1 MLKILIAVD
10 GSEHARRALE
20 TVARIAQTNP
30 EVEATLL
37 NVRTGAVLEP
47 LFANDYSMIT
57 IEKLDTE
64 QERQQT
70 AVLDDSSRLAAALGL
85 KVGEPVRGYGAIPL
99 EIVRMAQDRH
109 VDLIAMGTRGMGA
122 LKSMLLGSVAQKV
135 LHESAVPVLLVK

>member
-64 QERQQT
+64 QER
-70 AVLDDSSRLAAALGL
+70 
-85 KVGEPVRGYGAIPL
+85 
-99 EIVRMAQDRH
+99 
-109 VDLIAMGTRGMGA
+109 
-122 LKSMLLGSVAQKV
+122 
-135 LHESAVPVLLVK
+135 